1 MKKKLLLKKLQ
12 RLFCLFILLTVVP
25 SIAQTTLGHWKFDN
39 GYDKTGTNPYNYT
52 PNATARAAAD
62 GLDVSIN
69 ANDVVYPDS
78 FEGNQTNYGM
88 TIKAA
93 GARLRNV
100 YQNTTTYHN
109 SATLEASIVS
119 VDFTNPANHNNYYQ
133 FSFPTT
139 GYHQIKLDIDMTTQN
154 DTDDYLEIV
163 YSVDGGTSWAV
174 AGQALGNCCWWTT
187 VARTATIVAKNKSN
201 VLVRLIGVKGG
212 ATSGNYFYLNSFK
225 VSGTSTTLPTNTV
238 STINWAFDLGTAGQ
252 TATYTDATYY
262 KPDNIT
268 VGTNYIYK
276 GTLAG
281 TNPTAT
287 YTAFRNNLLT
297 TTPVG
302 KDATN
307 LIGFN
312 FTPVTGL
319 NFVPTAIS
327 FKCQRF
333 GTGTGLIDVYWK
345 SSDGTSKLIA
355 ANVKPAR
362 EADVTS
368 EAADTSFFTMDVTGL
383 SIPALGGKTTLEIYI
398 HSLGSAKDV
407 GLSAISIAGYLNG
420 TPADVTQYTVT
431 TTALPSGAGVVNS
444 DNPATVDEGTVVK
457 LTANANFGYSFLNWT
472 DGSGNIISTNN
483 PYTATINSNTT
494 VNANFSQL
502 TTYALDLTVNGG
514 GKNYM
519 VNISPAGTMVN
530 GSRMYVAGTNVTLTA
545 SGNPILNFSN
555 WGSGETNNVLNIT
568 MDSNKAISAN
578 YNAADYIVG
587 WDFYDD
593 VVNVDFSSNVINNA
607 VGLVLRDAA
616 GATAGGLNFSTV
628 ANPAGWQG
636 KNCRI
641 NWQALAS
648 KYYYQIKINAADFTN
663 IKVQAALLTS
673 YSGYAT
679 QKCEYSL
686 DGTNF
691 TSVGTY
697 NTGTLNTWVDGSF
710 DLPADAN
717 NKAEVYI
724 RWIPDYTSAVL
735 GSGNDGTSISNI
747 YIYGTPS
754 IFNDG
759 TAPVLLSSVPGNT
772 STGASATG
780 KVVLNFD
787 ERVKINA
794 ITATLNGK
802 NLTPVVF
809 GKSISFNYSGL
820 EYNTSYTFN
829 LAGNAIS
836 DLADNKITTPISI
849 TFTTLNKPTVTKKA
863 YDFIVG
869 VDGNFAAALA
879 AADAAKN
886 SGNRFYIFFPNGQ
899 YDLGTTTGDA
909 TQQTFINLPNISFI
923 GQSTE
928 GVTLF
933 NNPTQAQEG
942 IDKTPTINLTASA
955 NNIYMQ
961 DLTLLNKMDY
971 RLGIPEKRA
980 VALRHQGDKNIF
992 KNVRLLS
999 NQDTYFT
1006 GAGRTYWENGEIHGT
1021 VDYIFGD
1028 GDIFF
1033 NQCLL
1038 YMENRSSGG
1047 GGIVT
1052 AAATSSNWGYVFN
1065 NCTIAGDA
1073 QQNGIYGL
1081 GRPWNIAPKVVYINT
1096 TMNILPTAGAWGDP
1110 MNVVPFR
1117 FAEYNSL
1124 TSSGIE
1130 VDLSQR
1136 RTLYT
1141 KDATTVTLDPT
1152 LSKTEA
1158 DQYTLE
1164 NVLGG
1169 SDTWQPT
1176 LFTEQAVTPTISNTG
1191 AKLNWNDDNYVLG
1204 WAIFKNDVF
1213 VKFTTTNSYDIVD
1226 NNGIYTVR
1234 AANAMGG
1241 LSAKSN
1247 AIDATTLGINDN
1259 DLDQDKTV
1267 LYPNPTNSIA
1277 QLQIGG
1283 DSEKTELSLYNL
1295 IGQKVWS
1302 GNAIT
1307 GNNVIVPISL
1317 SGFTNGVYL
1326 LKIDK
1331 GTTTKTIKIIKE

>member
-1 MKKKLLLKKLQ
+1 MQKELLFKKLQ
-12 RLFCLFILLTVVP
+12 RLVLLFFLLA
-25 SIAQTTLGHWKFDN
+25 IAQS
-39 GYDKTGTNPYNYT
+39 
-52 PNATARAAAD
+52 NA
-62 GLDVSIN
+62 
-69 ANDVVYPDS
+69 
-78 FEGNQTNYGM
+78 Q
-88 TIKAA
+88 
-93 GARLRNV
+93 
-100 YQNTTTYHN
+100 
-109 SATLEASIVS
+109 
-119 VDFTNPANHNNYYQ
+119 
-133 FSFPTT
+133 
-139 GYHQIKLDIDMTTQN
+139 
-154 DTDDYLEIV
+154 
-163 YSVDGGTSWAV
+163 
-174 AGQALGNCCWWTT
+174 
-187 VARTATIVAKNKSN
+187 
-201 VLVRLIGVKGG
+201 
-212 ATSGNYFYLNSFK
+212 
-225 VSGTSTTLPTNTV
+225 TV

-252 TATYTDATYY
+252 TATYTDAANY
-262 KPDNIT
+262 KTDNVS
-268 VGTNYIYK
+268 VGSNYIYK
-276 GTLAG
+276 GILSG
-281 TNPTAT
+281 TNPTAK
-287 YTAFRNNLLT
+287 YTALRNNLAT

-302 KDATN
+302 VNANN
-307 LIGFN
+307 LIGFD
-312 FTPVTGL
+312 FTPITGL
-319 NFVPTAIS
+319 NFKPTTIS
-327 FKCQRF
+327 FKCQRY
-333 GTGTGLIDVYWK
+333 GTGSGLIDVYWK
-345 SSDGTSKLIA
+345 SSDGTSTLIA

-362 EADVTS
+362 EADATS
-368 EAADTSFFTMDVTGL
+368 EAADISSFAMDVSGL
-383 SIPALGGKTTLEIYI
+383 AIPALGGKSTLEIYI
-398 HSLGSAKDV
+398 HSLGAAKDV
-407 GLSAISIAGYLNG
+407 GLSGISITGNLNG
-420 TPADVTQYTVT
+420 TPVDVNQYTVT
-431 TTALPSGAGVVNS
+431 TAAAPSVGGVVNS

-472 DGSGNIISTNN
+472 DESGNVVSTNN
-483 PYTATINSNTT
+483 PYTITVANNTIL
-494 VNANFSQL
+494 NANFSKL

-514 GKNYM
+514 GKDYM

-530 GSRMYVAGTNVTLTA
+530 GSRMYIDGTVVTLTA
-545 SGNPILNFSN
+545 SSNPILNFSN
-555 WGSGETNNVLNIT
+555 WGSGETSNKLVVT
-568 MDSNKAISAN
+568 MDSNKSITAA

-593 VVNVDFSSNVINNA
+593 AVNVDFSSNVVNNA

-616 GATAGGLNFSTV
+616 GTTASGLNFSTL

-641 NWQALAS
+641 NWQSLAN
-648 KYYYQIKINAADFTN
+648 KFYYQIKINATDYTD
-663 IKVQAALLTS
+663 IKVKAAMLAS
-673 YSGYAT
+673 YSAYSV

-686 DGTNF
+686 NGTDF
-691 TSVGTY
+691 TTVGTY
-697 NTGTLNTWVDGSF
+697 NTGTLNTWADATF
-710 DLPADAN
+710 DLPSDAN

-724 RWIPDYTSAVL
+724 RWIPDYTSAIL
-735 GSGNDGTSISNI
+735 GTGNDGTSISDI
-747 YIYGTPS
+747 YVYGTPS

-759 TAPVLLSSVPGNT
+759 AAPVLVSSVPDNNT
-772 STGASATG
+772 TGASATG
-780 KVVLNFD
+780 KIVLNFD

-794 ITATLNGK
+794 VAATLNGK
-802 NLTPVVF
+802 NLTPIVF

-820 EYNTSYTFN
+820 DYNTTYTFN

-836 DLADNKITTPISI
+836 DLADNKIANSISI
-849 TFTTLNKPTVTKKA
+849 TFTTLNKPSVTKKA

-886 SGNRFYIFFPNGQ
+886 SGNRFYIFFPNGN

-909 TQQTFINLPNISFI
+909 TQQTIISLPNISFI

-933 NNPTQAQEG
+933 NSPTQAQEG
-942 IDKTPTINLTASA
+942 IDKTPTIYFTASA

-999 NQDTYFT
+999 NQDTYYT
-1006 GAGRTYWENGEIHGT
+1006 GSGRTYWENGEIHGT

-1110 MNVVPFR
+1110 MNVVPYR

-1124 TSSGIE
+1124 TSSGVE

-1136 RTLYT
+1136 RTQFT

-1152 LSKTEA
+1152 LNKAEA
-1158 DQYTLE
+1158 DTYTIE

-1169 SDTWQPT
+1169 NDTWQPA
-1176 LFTEQAVTPTISNTG
+1176 LHTEQALTPSITNTG
-1191 AKLNWNDDNYVLG
+1191 SKLTWDDDNYALG

-1213 VKFTTTNSYDIVD
+1213 VKFTTINSYDIIG
-1226 NNGIYTVR
+1226 NTGLYTVR
-1234 AANAMGG
+1234 TANAMGG

-1247 AIDATTLGINDN
+1247 VVDVATLSLNENALAINNI
-1259 DLDQDKTV
+1259 V
-1267 LYPNPTNSIA
+1267 LTPNPTNSVA
-1277 QLQIGG
+1277 NLQIAG

-1295 IGQKVWS
+1295 IGQKLWS
-1302 GNAIT
+1302 DEVIT
-1307 GNNVIVPISL
+1307 GNNEIVPVDL
-1317 SGFTNGVYL
+1317 SQFKSGVYF
-1326 LKIDK
+1326 LKIVK
-1331 GTTTKTIKIIKE
+1331 GTSARTMKIIKK